1 MFLIGKGFAL
11 YVFVDRRDR
20 RGDIWYVSLD
30 SKGIIRTHTL
40 KYIYSENIKEVLK
53 SSVRWFVETN

>member
-53 SSVRWFVETN
+53 SSVR